1 MDRLSLPR
9 LFLPLLA
16 CLCCAAFPAAPAQ
29 AQSAPVKSAGALA
42 DFGDPNLAALAARVR
57 KGGSRLVL
65 TQLGD
70 SHTAADFF
78 TGQLR
83 SELQADHGDGGI
95 GWLPPMAIPGVLHS
109 RVLLGT
115 QGWKAFDSRTERDV
129 DFPLGGYIARPD
141 GPWTGTLITPI
152 DPAKD
157 ATGAWRLSLWL
168 RGAPN
173 AAAMTWRD
181 GAEKISPVPAP
192 PRDGRW
198 HRVTLPVTLP
208 LTLLANDRYSYDV
221 GGMVLER
228 GAGAQVDAL
237 GSNGTR
243 IGITGTW
250 GADWLQMLAQRAP
263 DIVVL
268 AYGTNEASD
277 WTLDPAQYA
286 AALRDAIAG
295 IRRAL
300 PKAVVLML
308 GPPDQIGH
316 AGQLDARCTPAA
328 PAGLHRI
335 RDAQLQVAR
344 DTHALFWDWQQA
356 MGGPCSMAKWQA
368 SQDGAADGIH
378 FTPTGYQR
386 AARLLR
392 KDLKALSG
400 I

>member
-1 MDRLSLPR
+1 MNRLLPV
-9 LFLPLLA
+9 LLA
-16 CLCCAAFPAAPAQ
+16 CVCGALAAAPVQ
-29 AQSAPVKSAGALA
+29 AQTAPAKSAGALT
-42 DFGDPNLAALAARVR
+42 DFGDPNLAALAARLR
-57 KGGSRLVL
+57 RGGSRLVL

-83 SELQADHGDGGI
+83 DDLQADHGDGGI

-129 DFPLGGYIARPD
+129 DFPLGGYFARAD
-141 GPWTGTLITPI
+141 GPWTGTLATPI
-152 DPAKD
+152 DPARD
-157 ATGAWRLSLWL
+157 ATGTWQLGLWL

-173 AAAMTWRD
+173 AVAMTWRD
-181 GAEKISPVPAP
+181 GAEKISPLPAP

-198 HRVTLPVTLP
+198 HRVSLPVTLP
-208 LTLLANDRYSYDV
+208 LTLLANDRHSYEV
-221 GGMVLER
+221 GGMTLER
-228 GAGAQVDAL
+228 AGGAQVDAI

-243 IGITGTW
+243 IGITATW
-250 GADWLQMLAQRAP
+250 GADWLPMLAQRAP

-268 AYGTNEASD
+268 AYGTNEAAD
-277 WTLDPAQYA
+277 WTLDANQYA
-286 AALRDAIAG
+286 ATLRDAIAG

-316 AGQLDARCTPAA
+316 AGPLDTRGTPAA
-328 PAGLHRI
+328 PAGLQRI
-335 RDAQLQVAR
+335 HDAQVQVAR
-344 DTHALFWDWQQA
+344 DTRALFWDWQQA
-356 MGGPCSMAKWQA
+356 MGGPCSMPRWQA
-368 SQDGAADGIH
+368 SEDGAADGVH
-378 FTPTGYQR
+378 FTPKGYQR

-392 KDLKALSG
+392 QDLKALGG

>member
-16 CLCCAAFPAAPAQ
+16 CLCCAASPATPAQ

-83 SELQADHGDGGI
+83 DDLQADHGDGGI

-129 DFPLGGYIARPD
+129 DFPLGGYIARAD

-181 GAEKISPVPAP
+181 GAEKISP
-192 PRDGRW
+192 GRMSAYKSW
-198 HRVTLPVTLP
+198 KMANGPCTFARRTL
-208 LTLLANDRYSYDV
+208 
-221 GGMVLER
+221 
-228 GAGAQVDAL
+228 
-237 GSNGTR
+237 TR
-243 IGITGTW
+243 ITAAIGAPLSSPTTGRTSRPS
-250 GADWLQMLAQRAP
+250 LA
-263 DIVVL
+263 
-268 AYGTNEASD
+268 T
-277 WTLDPAQYA
+277 
-286 AALRDAIAG
+286 
-295 IRRAL
+295 
-300 PKAVVLML
+300 
-308 GPPDQIGH
+308 
-316 AGQLDARCTPAA
+316 
-328 PAGLHRI
+328 
-335 RDAQLQVAR
+335 
-344 DTHALFWDWQQA
+344 
-356 MGGPCSMAKWQA
+356 
-368 SQDGAADGIH
+368 
-378 FTPTGYQR
+378 
-386 AARLLR
+386 
-392 KDLKALSG
+392 
-400 I
+400 